1 MDTVDEACRETELQQ
16 GKSTTGSQKSGPT
29 VGGRGSRAPRELL
42 RGGPPGIPG
51 KPRPA
56 PRKFGAKRLVVAGVI
71 ILAEIPLPAGAP
83 ADGAGEI
90 TTGGC
95 GIGELTTGGC

>member
-1 MDTVDEACRETELQQ
+1 MTKHAGETELQQ

-29 VGGRGSRAPRELL
+29 VGGRESRAPTGLV

-56 PRKFGAKRLVVAGVI
+56 LRNFGAKRLVVLGVI

-83 ADGAGEI
+83 AGGTGEI
-90 TTGGC
+90 ATGGC
-95 GIGELTTGGC
+95 

>member
-1 MDTVDEACRETELQQ
+1 M
-16 GKSTTGSQKSGPT
+16 
-29 VGGRGSRAPRELL
+29 
-42 RGGPPGIPG
+42 PG

-56 PRKFGAKRLVVAGVI
+56 LRKFGAKRLVVAEVI

-83 ADGAGEI
+83 TGGTGEL
-90 TTGGC
+90 TAGGC

>member
-1 MDTVDEACRETELQQ
+1 MHCSADAILTRHAGEAALQQ

-29 VGGRGSRAPRELL
+29 VAGRGSRAPKGLV

-56 PRKFGAKRLVVAGVI
+56 LRKFGAERLAMLGLI
-71 ILAEIPLPAGAP
+71 ILAEIPLPGGA
-83 ADGAGEI
+83 ATGGTGEI
-90 TTGGC
+90 AIDGC
-95 GIGELTTGGC
+95 